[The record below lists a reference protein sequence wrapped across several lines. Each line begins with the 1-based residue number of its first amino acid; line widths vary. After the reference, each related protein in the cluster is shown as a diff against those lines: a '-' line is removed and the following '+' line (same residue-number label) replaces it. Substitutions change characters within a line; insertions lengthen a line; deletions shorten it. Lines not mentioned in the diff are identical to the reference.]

1 LKGKQMGTQYKPLLV
16 FQTYSEEIMKEAV
29 FNGFMARDDKNRS
42 YDNVNKHPNFTLYES
57 QMNGQPW
64 TLYLKDQS
72 LMTIENA
79 KDIIREISYFY
90 EDSVLEDEDGY

>member
-1 LKGKQMGTQYKPLLV
+1 MGTQYKPLLV
-16 FQTYSEEIMKEAV
+16 FQTHNEEVMREAV
-29 FNGFMARDDKNRS
+29 SNGFMARDDKNRS
-42 YDNVNKHPNFTLYES
+42 YDTLNKHPNFTLYES